1 MRGLRRESSAFEAVS
16 LYAAFDNILQRRQF
30 MNFILDR
37 AQDKGENIIMIN
49 QSMWNPTLTMPGL
62 YLKPIFM
69 LLFQYFPIVKEVLVQ
84 QPMQYSPHAWS
95 NVCPEEE
102 GEEEEKKVRDGRDES
117 LQWVADS
124 SWLAAAPPWWTRG
137 GRWRTSR
144 WWRGSWSQ
152 GGRGFVARTLVG
164 WSSLLCWLFHLTF
177 DQHKNSHCNYQHHH
191 LCRRTIGNRVVAV
204 GRAPGVHPT
213 VTAPSPYFLTVL
225 KHCEHIREMWFW
237 WPRGECHKEENYKL
251 FSPTAWQAE
260 VETGAGAESTQSH
273 L

>member
-16 LYAAFDNILQRRQF
+16 LSASAAFDNILQRRQF
-30 MNFILDR
+30 MNLYIW
-37 AQDKGENIIMIN
+37 QGTGQIIMIN

-124 SWLAAAPPWWTRG
+124 SWLAAAPWWTRG
-137 GRWRTSR
+137 GRCRTSR
-144 WWRGSWSQ
+144 WWRGSWNQ
-152 GGRGFVARTLVG
+152 GGWGFVARTLVG

-177 DQHKNSHCNYQHHH
+177 DQHKNSHCNHH

-213 VTAPSPYFLTVL
+213 VTAPSPYFFDCFETLWTY
-225 KHCEHIREMWFW
+225 
-237 WPRGECHKEENYKL
+237 PRNVILRTKG
-251 FSPTAWQAE
+251 W
-260 VETGAGAESTQSH
+260 ES
-273 L
+273 

>member
-1 MRGLRRESSAFEAVS
+1 
-16 LYAAFDNILQRRQF
+16 
-30 MNFILDR
+30 
-37 AQDKGENIIMIN
+37 
-49 QSMWNPTLTMPGL
+49 MWNPTLTMPGL

-237 WPRGECHKEENYKL
+237 WPRAEYHKEEYNKL
-251 FSPTAWQAE
+251 FSPTAWQTE